1 VAYDHDGVATLTARF
16 DDWLGLEA
24 VPAALAHRLLA
35 GISMRYLAL
44 ATDYDGTL
52 ATHGA
57 VPADALAALR
67 RARDA
72 GRRLILVTGRVW
84 PELQAIFPEY
94 RVFHRIVAEN
104 GALLI
109 DPETG
114 EQTLLGSTPPEA
126 FVERL
131 HACGVEPLSVGRVIV
146 ATWEP
151 HQHAVLN
158 AIADLGLELQVI
170 FNKGAVMVLPSGVNK
185 ASGLVAALS
194 QLGISRH
201 NCIGVGDAENDHA
214 LLDQCGLGVAVAN
227 AIPMLCERADF
238 ITRGERGA
246 GIVELIEEWLD
257 SDLARRP
264 PAHGRT
270 SVTLGHTQNG
280 EAYGVPARGA
290 RLLVC
295 GPSGSGKS
303 SLTSALLEQLTEAE
317 YQYCLIDPEGD
328 FQLSPGRVVMGDAE
342 HRPDPAEIVQALSV
356 TPANVVVNL
365 LGVPLEER
373 AAFASRLLKQ
383 LATNQQLTGRPHWVV
398 IDEAHHMLAH
408 DMDVRSAELHA
419 PSCSWAL
426 VTVHPSHL
434 HANELALLDTVAIV
448 GSAPHQ
454 VLEELASIAGFPTPP
469 PHEIPSLPGQI
480 VVWSR
485 RHPNQLTTLTALESR
500 QERRRHQRKYA
511 VGELGPDKSFYFRG
525 PTGALNLRAHNLA
538 LFLQMA
544 DGIDPETWCYHLE
557 RNDYSTWLREAVK
570 DADLADEVQEIEAQ
584 SAPDPGVSR
593 ALVRKAIDRRYTLPA

>member
-1 VAYDHDGVATLTARF
+1 VLIVGH
-16 DDWLGLEA
+16 
-24 VPAALAHRLLA
+24 AALRRHGSLTP
-35 GISMRYLAL
+35 MRYLAL
-44 ATDYDGTL
+44 CTDYDGTL
-52 ATHGA
+52 AHHGR
-57 VPADALAALR
+57 VDKPTLAALEEL
-67 RARDA
+67 RDS
-72 GRRLILVTGRVW
+72 GRRLVMVTGR
-84 PELQAIFPEY
+84 EMADLQK
-94 RVFHRIVAEN
+94 VFQRLDLFDLVVAEN
-104 GALLI
+104 GATIYRPASQQERALV
-109 DPETG
+109 DPPS
-114 EQTLLGSTPPEA
+114 QK
-126 FVERL
+126 FVDELRKR
-131 HACGVEPLSVGRVIV
+131 GVDRMSVGRCIV
-146 ATWEP
+146 ATWQP
-151 HQHAVLN
+151 HEKVVLET
-158 AIADLGLELQVI
+158 IRDLGLELQVI

-185 ASGLVAALS
+185 ASGLLSALG

-238 ITRGERGA
+238 VTRGERGD
-246 GIVELIEEWLD
+246 GVIELIEEWLD
-257 SDLARRP
+257 SDLERRP
-264 PAHGRT
+264 PTHGRT
-270 SVTLGHTQNG
+270 HVALGHSDDG
-280 EAYGVPARGA
+280 RAHGVPARGA

-342 HRPDPAEIVQALSV
+342 HRPDPAEVVQALSV

-373 AAFASRLLKQ
+373 AAFANRLLKQ
-383 LATNQQLTGRPHWVV
+383 LATNQELSGRPHWVV

-408 DMDVRSAELHA
+408 DMDVRASELHA

-426 VTVHPSHL
+426 VTVHPSRL
-434 HANELALLDTVAIV
+434 HPSELALLDTVAIV
-448 GSAPHQ
+448 GSAPGE
-454 VLEELASIAGFPTPP
+454 VLEELATVADFSIPRVS
-469 PHEIPSLPGQI
+469 EIRPQPGQI
-480 VVWSR
+480 AVWSR
-485 RHPNQLTTLTALESR
+485 QSPDELVTLTALESR

-525 PTGALNLRAHNLA
+525 PSGALNLRAHNLQ

-544 DGIDPETWCYHLE
+544 DGVDPETWRYHLE

-570 DADLADEVQEIEAQ
+570 DADLAAEVQEIEAQ
-584 SAPDPGVSR
+584 STPDPKLSR

>member
-1 VAYDHDGVATLTARF
+1 M
-16 DDWLGLEA
+16 
-24 VPAALAHRLLA
+24 
-35 GISMRYLAL
+35 SMRYLAL

-52 ATHGA
+52 ATHGT
-57 VPADALAALR
+57 VPPDALAALR

-114 EQTLLGSTPPEA
+114 EQTLLGSTPPDA
-126 FVERL
+126 FIERL
-131 HACGVEPLSVGRVIV
+131 RHEGVEPLSVGRVIV

-151 HQHAVLN
+151 WQHAVLN

-185 ASGLVAALS
+185 ASGLLAALG

-238 ITRGERGA
+238 ITRGERGD
-246 GIVELIEEWLD
+246 GIIELCEEWLEN
-257 SDLARRP
+257 DLARH
-264 PAHGRT
+264 PATHGRT
-270 SVTLGHTQNG
+270 HVTLGHTSEG
-280 EAYGVPARGA
+280 ETYGIPARGA
-290 RLLVC
+290 RLLIC

-342 HRPDPAEIVQALSV
+342 HRPDPTEVVQALSV

-365 LGVPLEER
+365 LAVPLEER
-373 AAFASRLLKQ
+373 AAFANRLLKQ
-383 LATNQQLTGRPHWVV
+383 LATNQELYGRPHWVV

-408 DMDVRSAELHA
+408 DMDVRATELHA

-434 HANELALLDTVAIV
+434 HSSELALIDTVAVV
-448 GSAPHQ
+448 GSSPDE
-454 VLEELASIAGFPTPP
+454 VLLELSSVAGFPRLPAHGVDP
-469 PHEIPSLPGQI
+469 QPGQI

-485 RHPNQLTTLTALESR
+485 EKPDELATLTALESR

-525 PTGALNLRAHNLA
+525 PSGALNLKAHNLA

-544 DGIDPETWCYHLE
+544 DGIDPETWRFHLE

-570 DADLADEVQEIEAQ
+570 DAELADEVFAIE
-584 SAPDPGVSR
+584 SHVPPDADTSR

>member
-1 VAYDHDGVATLTARF
+1 
-16 DDWLGLEA
+16 
-24 VPAALAHRLLA
+24 
-35 GISMRYLAL
+35 MRYFAL

-52 ATHGA
+52 ATDGA
-57 VPADALAALR
+57 VRPEALAALR
-67 RARDA
+67 KARDA

-114 EQTLLGSTPPEA
+114 EQTLLGATPPAA

-131 HACGVEPLSVGRVIV
+131 REEGVEPLSIGRVIV

-151 HQHAVLN
+151 QQHVVLG
-158 AIADLGLELQVI
+158 AIHDLGLELQVI

-185 ASGLVAALS
+185 ASGLVAALA

-227 AIPMLCERADF
+227 AIPMLRDRADF
-238 ITRGERGA
+238 TTLGERGA
-246 GIVELIEEWLD
+246 GVIELVEEWLE
-257 SDLARRP
+257 SDLAGRACR
-264 PAHGRT
+264 HGHT
-270 SVTLGHTQNG
+270 HVTLGHRDDG
-280 EAYGVPARGA
+280 EAFGVPARGA

-328 FQLSPGRVVMGDAE
+328 FQLASGRVVMGDAE
-342 HRPDPAEIVQALSV
+342 HRPDPAEIVQALAV

-373 AAFASRLLKQ
+373 ATFANRLLKQ
-383 LATNQQLTGRPHWVV
+383 LATNQELYGRPHWVV

-408 DMDVRSAELHA
+408 DMDVRASELHA
-419 PSCSWAL
+419 ESTSWAL

-434 HANELALLDTVAIV
+434 HASELALVNAVAVV
-448 GSAPHQ
+448 GSTPGAM
-454 VLEELASIAGFPTPP
+454 LEELGTVADFAIPP
-469 PHEIPSLPGQI
+469 WKDGPAQPGQI

-485 RHPNQLTTLTALESR
+485 QSPAELTTLSALESR

-525 PTGALNLRAHNLA
+525 PSGALNLRAHNLA

-544 DGIDPETWCYHLE
+544 DGVDPETWSFHLE

-570 DADLADEVQEIEAQ
+570 DADLADEVFEIETQ
-584 SAPDPGVSR
+584 PVPEPDISR